1 MEFLWEGVMA
11 ITPQQFVMY
20 LIGGL
25 LIWLAVK
32 KEYEPALL
40 LPMGFGAIMVNLP
53 LSGVINQVTEGIG
66 ETQGIIQ
73 WLFETTISAS
83 EALPI
88 LLFIGIGAM
97 IDFSNLVVSLLA
109 GTVSAPAYFGEAESS
124 GKQRRMSIQLND
136 SSDYYADIC
145 ATQSGE
151 K

>member
-53 LSGVINQVTEGIG
+53 LSGVINQAVSYTHL
-66 ETQGIIQ
+66 T
-73 WLFETTISAS
+73 
-83 EALPI
+83 LPTN
-88 LLFIGIGAM
+88 
-97 IDFSNLVVSLLA
+97 SLV
-109 GTVSAPAYFGEAESS
+109 
-124 GKQRRMSIQLND
+124 
-136 SSDYYADIC
+136 
-145 ATQSGE
+145 
-151 K
+151 